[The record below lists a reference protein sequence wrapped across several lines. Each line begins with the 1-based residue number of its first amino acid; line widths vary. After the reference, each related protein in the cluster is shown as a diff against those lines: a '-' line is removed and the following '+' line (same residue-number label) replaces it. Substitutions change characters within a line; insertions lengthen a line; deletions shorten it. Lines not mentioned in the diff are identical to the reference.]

1 MNGRVEFMNIY
12 GQTLEKLENYFENIG
27 EKKFKATQVYDWLY
41 KKKVSSFDEMT
52 NIKKDVIV
60 KLKEDFKID
69 KPQIIT
75 KQTGRDVYKYLF
87 ELSDGNKV
95 EAVLMI
101 HDYGISLCV
110 STQVGCNMGCI
121 FCESGRLKKVRN
133 LETSEMVGQVM
144 EVERDSRLKIT
155 HIVIMGIGEPFDNYN
170 NVMNFIKII
179 NSGKGLEIGARHI
192 TVSTCGIVPKIREFT
207 DENLQVNLAISLHAP
222 NDELRSSIMK
232 INKAYPLKD
241 LMAAIKDYIDKTHR
255 RVTFEYIM
263 LKGINDSDE
272 CAYELA
278 HLLKGLNCYVNLIP
292 YNETSHINLEKT
304 EEKARMHFYDLLKKQ
319 GIGVTIRKEFGGD
332 VSAACGQLRSNY
344 EEVK

>member
-1 MNGRVEFMNIY
+1 
-12 GQTLEKLENYFENIG
+12 
-27 EKKFKATQVYDWLY
+27 
-41 KKKVSSFDEMT
+41 
-52 NIKKDVIV
+52 
-60 KLKEDFKID
+60 
-69 KPQIIT
+69 
-75 KQTGRDVYKYLF
+75 
-87 ELSDGNKV
+87 
-95 EAVLMI
+95 
-101 HDYGISLCV
+101 
-110 STQVGCNMGCI
+110 MGCI

-155 HIVIMGIGEPFDNYN
+155 HIVIMGIGEPFDNYD
-170 NVMNFIKII
+170 NVMDFIKII

-192 TVSTCGIVPKIREFT
+192 TVSTCGIVPKIRKFT

-222 NDELRSSIMK
+222 NDELRNSIMK

-304 EEKARMHFYDLLKKQ
+304 GEKARMHFYDLLKKQ
-319 GIGVTIRKEFGGD
+319 GISVTIRKEFGGD

>member
-1 MNGRVEFMNIY
+1 MNIY

-69 KPQIIT
+69 KPQIIA

-87 ELSDGNKV
+87 ELADGNKV

-144 EVERDSRLKIT
+144 EVERDSHLKIT
-155 HIVIMGIGEPFDNYN
+155 HIVIMGIGEPFDNYD
-170 NVMNFIKII
+170 NVMDFIKII

-192 TVSTCGIVPKIREFT
+192 TVSTCGIVPKIRKFT

-304 EEKARMHFYDLLKKQ
+304 GEKSRMHFYDLLKKQ

>member
-27 EKKFKATQVYDWLY
+27 QKKFKATQVYDWLY
-41 KKKVSSFDEMT
+41 KKKVTSFDEMT
-52 NIKKDVIV
+52 NIKKDVII

-69 KPQIIT
+69 KPQIIA

-87 ELSDGNKV
+87 ELADGNKV

-144 EVERDSRLKIT
+144 EVERDSHLKIT

-207 DENLQVNLAISLHAP
+207 AENLQVNLAISLHAP

-232 INKAYPLKD
+232 INKAYPLKE
-241 LMAAIKDYIDKTHR
+241 LMTAIKDYIAKTHR

-304 EEKARMHFYDLLKKQ
+304 GEKSRMHFYDLLKKQ

>member
-69 KPQIIT
+69 KPQIIA

-87 ELSDGNKV
+87 ELADGNKV

-155 HIVIMGIGEPFDNYN
+155 HIVIMGIGEPFDNYD
-170 NVMNFIKII
+170 NVMDFIKII

-241 LMAAIKDYIDKTHR
+241 LMAAIKDYIAKTHR

-304 EEKARMHFYDLLKKQ
+304 GEKSRMHFYDLLKKQ
-319 GIGVTIRKEFGGD
+319 GISVTIRKEFGGD

>member
-1 MNGRVEFMNIY
+1 MNIY

-69 KPQIIT
+69 KPQIIA

-87 ELSDGNKV
+87 ELADGNKV

-144 EVERDSRLKIT
+144 EVERDSHLKIT

-192 TVSTCGIVPKIREFT
+192 TVSTCGIVPKIRKFT

-304 EEKARMHFYDLLKKQ
+304 GEKSRMHFYDLLKKQ

>member
-12 GQTLEKLENYFENIG
+12 GQTLEKLENYFECIG

-69 KPQIIT
+69 KPQIIA

-87 ELSDGNKV
+87 ELADGNKV

-192 TVSTCGIVPKIREFT
+192 TVSTCGIVPKIRKFT

-304 EEKARMHFYDLLKKQ
+304 GEKSRMHFYDLLKKQ

>member
-1 MNGRVEFMNIY
+1 MNIY

-69 KPQIIT
+69 KPQIIA

-87 ELSDGNKV
+87 ELADGNKV

-133 LETSEMVGQVM
+133 LETSEMVGQIM

-155 HIVIMGIGEPFDNYN
+155 HIVIMGIGEPFDNYD
-170 NVMNFIKII
+170 NVMDFIKII

-192 TVSTCGIVPKIREFT
+192 TVSTCGIVPKIRKFT

-304 EEKARMHFYDLLKKQ
+304 GEKSRMHFYDLLKKQ

>member
-69 KPQIIT
+69 KPQIIA

-87 ELSDGNKV
+87 ELADGNKV

-144 EVERDSRLKIT
+144 EVERDSHLKIT
-155 HIVIMGIGEPFDNYN
+155 HIVIMGIGEPFDNYD
-170 NVMNFIKII
+170 NVMDFIKII

-192 TVSTCGIVPKIREFT
+192 TVSTCGIVPKIRKFT

-304 EEKARMHFYDLLKKQ
+304 GEKVRMHFYDLLKKQ